1 MPDVLYERLL
11 PPEGPAVRIRRT
23 SEPGALPVTAVLE
36 VERRVKRA
44 VPGGHPPRLLSAT
57 ADSEAEVLAFL
68 EPKAAED
75 QTITEL
81 MREKGLI
88 PTS

>member
-1 MPDVLYERLL
+1 VHDVLYERLL

-23 SEPGALPVTAVLE
+23 SEPGAMPVTAVLE

-44 VPGGHPPRLLSAT
+44 VPGGHPPRLLSIT

-88 PTS
+88 ATS